1 MIEAELQD
9 AFAEFQIV
17 HGIKCFEWWCEKLA
31 LGDYFEGNNMVRR
44 EVFWWRTELAWKIF
58 DHSVLCVCVYADLA
72 AVGSIFILNI
82 NMHSI

>member
-1 MIEAELQD
+1 MVLEGRRCIDITMIEAELQD

-44 EVFWWRTELAWKIF
+44 EVF
-58 DHSVLCVCVYADLA
+58 
-72 AVGSIFILNI
+72 
-82 NMHSI
+82 